1 MNENNDIMILDAVE
15 RYIRGEMNPDERL
28 HFENLRKTNSEVDQ
42 LVVEHTLFLQQ
53 MNRFGEWQKF
63 QNTLNEVHTDLAQTG
78 KIHADKLKGKA
89 KLVYLW
95 NRSKRVTAIA
105 ASIAGIT
112 ALAMSGLIW
121 SISPKNDTQKLQALS
136 RDLDEVKI
144 EQQHQKSVVNNLQDQ
159 IITTPAPAT
168 DKPAAPQVF
177 KSGGTGFIIDGKG
190 LLVTNAHVV
199 KNAKNIAVQNRSGAI
214 FNAVLVYS
222 DVEKDLAI
230 LKIEDQNFK
239 PMAAPPYAF
248 SKSSTDLAE
257 PVYTLGYP
265 RDEIVYGQ
273 GYLSAKTG
281 YNGDTLSCQIAIAAN
296 PGNSGGPVLNHEGE
310 VIGILSTREAE
321 SVGVVFALQSKHIYK
336 ALNDMKTKDSA
347 YSRVK
352 LSSKSS
358 ISYLD
363 RTLQVKKIE
372 DYVFMVKA
380 N

>member
-1 MNENNDIMILDAVE
+1 MNENNDTMILDAVE

-136 RDLDEVKI
+136 RDIDEVKI

-159 IITTPAPAT
+159 ITTTPST

-199 KNAKNIAVQNRSGAI
+199 RTANNIAVQNKSGAI
-214 FNAVLVYS
+214 FNAVLVYK
-222 DVEKDLAI
+222 DIEKDLAI
-230 LKIEDQNFK
+230 LKIEDKNFK
-239 PMAAPPYAF
+239 PMANPPYSF

-310 VIGILSTREAE
+310 VIGILSTRETE

-336 ALNDMKTKDSA
+336 ALNDMKAKDSA

>member
-1 MNENNDIMILDAVE
+1 MNENNNDIMILDAVE

-28 HFENLRKTNSEVDQ
+28 HFENLRKTNSEIDQ

-53 MNRFGEWQKF
+53 MNRFGEWKKF
-63 QNTLNEVHTDLAQTG
+63 QSALQDVHTDLAQQG
-78 KIHADKLKGKA
+78 KIYADKLKGKA
-89 KLVYLW
+89 KLVYFW

-112 ALAMSGLIW
+112 ALTISALIW
-121 SISPKNDTQKLQALS
+121 SISPKSNVQQLQALS
-136 RDLDEVKI
+136 RDLREMKR
-144 EQQHQKSVVNNLQDQ
+144 EQQYQKSVVNNLQDQ
-159 IITTPAPAT
+159 IAPSQSKPTP
-168 DKPAAPQVF
+168 KVY

-199 KNAKNIAVQNRSGAI
+199 KNAQNIAVQNRNGVNYS
-214 FNAVLVYS
+214 AVLVYS
-222 DVEKDLAI
+222 DPEKDLAI
-230 LKIEDQNFK
+230 LRIDDPNFK
-239 PMAAPPYAF
+239 TMAPPPYAI

-257 PVYTLGYP
+257 PIYTLGYP

-281 YNGDTLSCQIAIAAN
+281 YNGDTLSCQLSILAN
-296 PGNSGGPVLNHEGE
+296 PGNSGGPVLNQSGE
-310 VIGILSTREAE
+310 VVGILSTREAE

-336 ALNDMKTKDSA
+336 ALNDMKAKDSS
-347 YSRVK
+347 YQRVR

>member
-1 MNENNDIMILDAVE
+1 MNENNDTMILDAVE

-63 QNTLNEVHTDLAQTG
+63 QNTLNEVHTDLAQSG

-144 EQQHQKSVVNNLQDQ
+144 EQQYQKSVVNNLQDQ
-159 IITTPAPAT
+159 ITTSPSAE
-168 DKPAAPQVF
+168 KPVSPQVF

-199 KNAKNIAVQNRSGAI
+199 KKANNIAVQNKSGAI

-230 LKIEDQNFK
+230 LKIVDQHFK
-239 PMAAPPYAF
+239 PMANPPYAF

-310 VIGILSTREAE
+310 VIGILSTRETE

-336 ALNDMKTKDSA
+336 ALNDMKAKDSA

>member
-1 MNENNDIMILDAVE
+1 MNENNNDIMILDAVE

-63 QNTLNEVHTDLAQTG
+63 QSTLQDVHTDLAQQG
-78 KIHADKLKGKA
+78 KIYADKLKGKA
-89 KLVYLW
+89 KLVYFW

-112 ALAMSGLIW
+112 ALTISALIW
-121 SISPKNDTQKLQALS
+121 SISPKSNVQQLQALS
-136 RDLDEVKI
+136 RDLREMKK
-144 EQQHQKSVVNNLQDQ
+144 EQQYQKSVVNNLQDQ
-159 IITTPAPAT
+159 IAPVQTKPAP
-168 DKPAAPQVF
+168 KVY

-199 KNAKNIAVQNRSGAI
+199 KNAQNIAVQNRNGVTYS
-214 FNAVLVYS
+214 AVLVYA
-222 DVEKDLAI
+222 DAEKDLAI
-230 LKIEDQNFK
+230 LRIDDPSFK
-239 PMAAPPYAF
+239 AMFPPPYAI

-257 PVYTLGYP
+257 PIYTLGYP

-281 YNGDTLSCQIAIAAN
+281 YNGDTLSCQLSILAN
-296 PGNSGGPVLNHEGE
+296 PGNSGGPVLNQSGE
-310 VIGILSTREAE
+310 VVGILSTREAE
-321 SVGVVFALQSKHIYK
+321 SVGVVFALQAKHIYK
-336 ALNDMKTKDSA
+336 ALNDMKAKDSS
-347 YSRVK
+347 YQRVR
-352 LSSKSS
+352 LPSKST

>member
-1 MNENNDIMILDAVE
+1 MNENNNDIMILDAVE

-63 QNTLNEVHTDLAQTG
+63 QSTLQDVHTDLAQQG
-78 KIHADKLKGKA
+78 KIYADKLKGKA
-89 KLVYLW
+89 KLVYFW

-112 ALAMSGLIW
+112 ALTISALIW
-121 SISPKNDTQKLQALS
+121 SISPKNNVQQLQALS
-136 RDLDEVKI
+136 RDLREMKK
-144 EQQHQKSVVNNLQDQ
+144 EQQYQKSVVTNLQDQ
-159 IITTPAPAT
+159 IAPVQTRPAP
-168 DKPAAPQVF
+168 KVY

-199 KNAKNIAVQNRSGAI
+199 KNAQNIAVQNKNGVNYS
-214 FNAVLVYS
+214 AVLVYT
-222 DVEKDLAI
+222 DAEKDLAI
-230 LKIEDQNFK
+230 LRIDDPNFK
-239 PMAAPPYAF
+239 ALMPPPYAI

-257 PVYTLGYP
+257 PIYTLGYP

-273 GYLSAKTG
+273 GYLSAETG
-281 YNGDTLSCQIAIAAN
+281 YNGDTLSCQLSILAN
-296 PGNSGGPVLNHEGE
+296 PGNSGGPVLNQNGE
-310 VIGILSTREAE
+310 VVGILSTREAE
-321 SVGVVFALQSKHIYK
+321 SVGVVFALQAKHIYK
-336 ALNDMKTKDSA
+336 ALNDMKAKDSS
-347 YSRVK
+347 YQRVR
-352 LSSKSS
+352 LNSKST
-358 ISYLD
+358 IAYLD

>member
-1 MNENNDIMILDAVE
+1 MNENNDTMILDAVE

-63 QNTLNEVHTDLAQTG
+63 RNTLNEVHTDLAQTG

-159 IITTPAPAT
+159 ITTTPAT
-168 DKPAAPQVF
+168 EKPVPPQIF

-199 KNAKNIAVQNRSGAI
+199 KNARNIAVQNRSGAI

-230 LKIEDQNFK
+230 LKITDQNFK

-336 ALNDMKTKDSA
+336 ALNDMKAKDSA
-347 YSRVK
+347 YSRVR
-352 LSSKSS
+352 LNSKSS

-372 DYVFMVKA
+372 EYVFMVKA

>member
-63 QNTLNEVHTDLAQTG
+63 QTTLQDVHTDLAQQG
-78 KIHADKLKGKA
+78 KIYADKLKGRA

-112 ALAMSGLIW
+112 ALTISALVW
-121 SISPKNDTQKLQALS
+121 SISPKNDNQQLQALS
-136 RDLDEVKI
+136 RDLREVKK
-144 EQQHQKSVVNNLQDQ
+144 EQQYQKSVVNNLQDK
-159 IITTPAPAT
+159 ISVTPP
-168 DKPAAPQVF
+168 KVY
-177 KSGGTGFIIDGKG
+177 KSGGTGFIIDGRG

-199 KNAKNIAVQNRSGAI
+199 KNAQNIAVQNKNGVT
-214 FNAVLVYS
+214 FNAMLVYS
-222 DVEKDLAI
+222 DPIKDIAI
-230 LKIEDQNFK
+230 LRIDDPNFK
-239 PMAAPPYAF
+239 PMAPPPYSI

-257 PVYTLGYP
+257 PIYTLGYP
-265 RDEIVYGQ
+265 REEIVYGQ

-281 YNGDTLSCQIAIAAN
+281 YNGDTLSCQLAIAAN
-296 PGNSGGPVLNHEGE
+296 PGNSGGPVLNHNGE
-310 VIGILSTREAE
+310 VVGILSTRETAA
-321 SVGVVFALQSKHIYK
+321 VGVVFALQSKHIYK
-336 ALNDMKTKDSA
+336 ALNDMKVKDSS
-347 YSRVK
+347 YQRVR
-352 LSSKSS
+352 LTSKST
-358 ISYLD
+358 IANLD
-363 RTLQVKKIE
+363 RTKQVQKVE
-372 DYVFMVKA
+372 DYVFMVKV

>member
-63 QNTLNEVHTDLAQTG
+63 QTTLQDVHTDLAQQG
-78 KIHADKLKGKA
+78 KIYADKLKGKA

-112 ALAMSGLIW
+112 ALTISVLVW
-121 SISPKNDTQKLQALS
+121 SISPKNNTQQLQALS
-136 RDLDEVKI
+136 RDLRQVKI

-159 IITTPAPAT
+159 ISLPSQGRSITP
-168 DKPAAPQVF
+168 KVY
-177 KSGGTGFIIDGKG
+177 KSAGTGFIIDGKG

-199 KNAKNIAVQNRSGAI
+199 KNAQSIAVQNKNGVS
-214 FNAVLVYS
+214 FNAVLVYA
-222 DVEKDLAI
+222 DADKDLAI
-230 LKIEDQNFK
+230 LRIDDAAFK
-239 PMAAPPYAF
+239 TMAPPPYSI
-248 SKSSTDLAE
+248 SKSTTDLAE
-257 PVYTLGYP
+257 PIYTLGYP

-281 YNGDTLSCQIAIAAN
+281 FNGDTLSCQIAIAAN
-296 PGNSGGPVLNHEGE
+296 PGNSGGPVLNQNGE
-310 VIGILSTREAE
+310 VVGILSTRETE

-336 ALNDMKTKDSA
+336 ALSDMKAKDS
-347 YSRVK
+347 SFQRVK
-352 LSSKSS
+352 LTSKST

>member
-28 HFENLRKTNSEVDQ
+28 HFENLRKTNAEVDQ

-63 QNTLNEVHTDLAQTG
+63 QSTLHEVHTDLAQQG
-78 KIHADKLKGKA
+78 KITADKLKGKA

-112 ALAMSGLIW
+112 ALTFSVLVWA
-121 SISPKNDTQKLQALS
+121 ISPKNDAQQYQELKRGLS
-136 RDLDEVKI
+136 ELKG
-144 EQQHQKSVVNNLQDQ
+144 EQQHTKSEVKSLKDK
-159 IITTPAPAT
+159 ITTNAPAP
-168 DKPAAPQVF
+168 VY
-177 KSGGTGFIIDGKG
+177 KSGGTGFLVDGKG
-190 LLVTNAHVV
+190 LLVTNAHIVSGA
-199 KNAKNIAVQNRSGAI
+199 NNIAVQNRAGTTY
-214 FNAVLVYS
+214 NAVLVYT
-222 DVEKDLAI
+222 DEARDLAF
-230 LKIEDQNFK
+230 LKIEDTAFK
-239 PMAAPPYAF
+239 TMATPPYAI

-273 GYLSAKTG
+273 GYMSARTG
-281 YNGDTLSCQIAIAAN
+281 FNGDTMSCQIAIAAN
-296 PGNSGGPVLNHEGE
+296 PGNSGGPVLNHDGE
-310 VIGILSTREAE
+310 VVGILTARETE
-321 SVGVVFALQSKHIYK
+321 SVGVVFAIQSKHIFQ
-336 ALNDMKTKDSA
+336 ALNDIKAKDSS
-347 YSRVK
+347 YQRVK
-352 LSSKSS
+352 LSTKSS

-372 DYVFMVKA
+372 DYVFMVKS

>member
-63 QNTLNEVHTDLAQTG
+63 HTTLQDVHTDLAQQG
-78 KIHADKLKGKA
+78 KIYADKLKGKA

-112 ALAMSGLIW
+112 ALTISALVW
-121 SISPKNDTQKLQALS
+121 SISPKNDVQQLQALS
-136 RDLDEVKI
+136 RDLKEVKI
-144 EQQHQKSVVNNLQDQ
+144 EQQYQKSVVNNLQDQ
-159 IITTPAPAT
+159 ITPSQNAAT
-168 DKPAAPQVF
+168 PPKVF
-177 KSGGTGFIIDGKG
+177 RSAGTGFIIDGKG

-199 KNAKNIAVQNRSGAI
+199 KNAKSIAVQNKNGVS
-214 FNAVLVYS
+214 FNAMVVYS
-222 DVEKDLAI
+222 DADKDLAI
-230 LKIEDQNFK
+230 LRIDDSSFK
-239 PMAAPPYAF
+239 QMAPPPYAI

-257 PVYTLGYP
+257 PIYTLGYP

-281 YNGDTLSCQIAIAAN
+281 FNGDTLSCQIAIAAN
-296 PGNSGGPVLNHEGE
+296 PGNSGGPVLNHNGE
-310 VIGILSTREAE
+310 VVGILSTREAE

-336 ALNDMKTKDSA
+336 ALNDMKGKDS
-347 YSRVK
+347 
-352 LSSKSS
+352 
-358 ISYLD
+358 SY
-363 RTLQVKKIE
+363 
-372 DYVFMVKA
+372 
-380 N
+380 